1 MARYIGKEMSR
12 VDGIAK
18 VTGKAKYAAEF
29 QVSNL
34 AYGFIVLG
42 TVAKGTIKS
51 IDTREAEHAAGVIR
65 VFTHL
70 NTPKLDPKSS
80 TEQAPPRATEEQD
93 KSFQALQSDK
103 IFFNMQPV
111 ALVAAE
117 TYEQARYAA
126 RLVKVSYN
134 TEPHTTDTEAVRAI
148 ARVPTQAPPLEPRG
162 NPEETMRTAAIETQP
177 LVVEHT
183 LTRGNPEE
191 TMRTAAVKVEAEY
204 RIPIE
209 HHNPIEPH
217 AAIAVWQGDKLTIFD
232 KTQGVYGVR
241 AHLASS
247 FGVPEENVSVLSPFV
262 GGAFGSS
269 LRPNYYPALT
279 AMAARELKRPVK
291 VVYTRTQMFTGH
303 GYRPYTIQK
312 VALGAERSGKLSTMI
327 HEVVHNTSNI
337 EEFSDETT
345 LFTRQVY
352 ACPNLYAPLKITNTD
367 LPTPTWMRA
376 PGAVSG
382 MFALESA
389 MDELAYALKID
400 PLELRL
406 INYAEVDPESG
417 KPFSSKAL
425 RECYRL
431 GAEKFG
437 WKKRQF
443 EPRSMRD
450 GRLLVGWGMATGVW
464 GAFQMPAAA
473 LITLRV
479 DGTAQVASA
488 TSDIGPGTYTVMTM
502 IAAEYL
508 GLKLEQVKFELGDT
522 KFPRSPSQGGSWT
535 TASVG
540 SAVRGA
546 ALAIGTKLLALANQ
560 EPNSP
565 LKGAAAADVE
575 MLDGRLRLKSDPSR
589 FVNISGVMKRNGL
602 TAITEKFESR
612 PSEEREKY
620 ATLAHGA
627 QFIEVKV
634 DPDVGT
640 VHVTRAIE
648 VTASGKILNPK
659 ASHSQEIG
667 GVVWGIGM
675 ALQEATE
682 IDHRYGRIMNPN
694 LQHYHVP
701 VNADILE
708 IETIFVEEEDK
719 IVNALGVKGMGE
731 LGMVGIPAA
740 IANAVFHATGK
751 RIRDLPITPDK
762 LL

>member
-1 MARYIGKEMSR
+1 MPRYIGKEMSR
-12 VDGIAK
+12 VDGVAK
-18 VTGKAKYAAEF
+18 VTGRAKYAAEF
-29 QVSNL
+29 RAPNL

-42 TVAKGTIKS
+42 TVAKGTIKA
-51 IDTREAEHAAGVIR
+51 IDTREAESAGGVIR

-70 NTPKLDPKSS
+70 NAPKLGPKASH
-80 TEQAPPRATEEQD
+80 EQSPPRATEEQD
-93 KSFQALQSDK
+93 KSFRALQSDR

-111 ALVAAE
+111 ALVVAE
-117 TYEQARYAA
+117 TYEQARYAS
-126 RLVKVSYN
+126 RLVKLSYN
-134 TEPHTTDTEAVRAI
+134 AEKHTTDTEAVRER
-148 ARVPTQAPPLEPRG
+148 ARVPSQGPPPKQRG
-162 NPEETMRTAAIETQP
+162 NPEQAMKSAP
-177 LVVEHT
+177 
-183 LTRGNPEE
+183 
-191 TMRTAAVKVEAEY
+191 VKVEAEY

-209 HHNPIEPH
+209 HHNPMEPH
-217 AAIAVWQGDKLTIFD
+217 AAIAVWEGDRLTVFD
-232 KTQGVYGVR
+232 KSQEVYNVR
-241 AHLASS
+241 KHLASS
-247 FGVPEENVSVLSPFV
+247 FNVPEENVQVISPYV

-269 LRPNYYPALT
+269 LRPNYYPSLT

-312 VALGAERSGKLSTMI
+312 IALGAEKSGKLTAMI
-327 HEVVHNTSNI
+327 HEAVHNTSTI
-337 EEFSDETT
+337 EEFSDNTT
-345 LFTRQVY
+345 GFTRQVY
-352 ACPNLYAPLKITNTD
+352 ACPNLFAPTMIAATD

-382 MFALESA
+382 MFALECA

-406 INYAEVDPESG
+406 INYAEKDPESG

-425 RECYRL
+425 RECYQL

-437 WKKRQF
+437 WKDRKF

-450 GRLLVGWGMATGVW
+450 GRLLVGWGAATGIW
-464 GAFQMPAAA
+464 GAFQMPATAR
-473 LITLRV
+473 ITFRA

-488 TSDIGPGTYTVMTM
+488 TSDIGPGTYTVITM

-508 GLKLEQVKFELGDT
+508 GLRPEQVKFELGDT
-522 KFPRSPSQGGSWT
+522 NLPRAPSQGGSWT

-540 SAVRGA
+540 SAVHGA
-546 ALAIGTKLLALANQ
+546 ALAITAKLLEFANRDA
-560 EPNSP
+560 NSP
-565 LKGAAAADVE
+565 LQAAAAADIE
-575 MLDGRLRLKSDPSR
+575 MLDGRLQLKGDPSR
-589 FVNISGVMKRNGL
+589 SVSVSEVMRRNGL
-602 TAITEKFESR
+602 TEITETFEAR
-612 PSEEREKY
+612 PSKEREKY
-620 ATLAHGA
+620 STMAHGA

-634 DPDVGT
+634 DPDLGT
-640 VHVTRAIE
+640 VRVSRAIE
-648 VTASGKILNPK
+648 VTASGKIINPK

-701 VNADILE
+701 VNADVHE
-708 IETIFVEEEDK
+708 VETMFVEEDDTV
-719 IVNALGVKGMGE
+719 VNPLGVKGMGE

-740 IANAVFHATGK
+740 IANAVFHATG
-751 RIRDLPITPDK
+751 RRVRELPITPDK

>member
-1 MARYIGKEMSR
+1 MARYIGKEINR
-12 VDGIAK
+12 VDGVAK
-18 VTGKAKYAAEF
+18 VTGRAKYAAEF
-29 QVSNL
+29 RAPNL

-42 TVAKGTIKS
+42 AVAKGTIKS
-51 IDTREAEHAAGVIR
+51 IDTRDAEAAGGVIR

-70 NTPKLDPKSS
+70 NSPKLGPKTSH
-80 TEQAPPRATEEQD
+80 EQSPPRAQEEED
-93 KSFQALQSDK
+93 KSFRALQSDR
-103 IFFNMQPV
+103 IYFNMQPV
-111 ALVAAE
+111 ALVVAE

-134 TEPHTTDTEAVRAI
+134 AEKHATDTEALRDRA
-148 ARVPTQAPPLEPRG
+148 RFQSRRPPPKPRG
-162 NPEETMRTAAIETQP
+162 DPESAMKIAP
-177 LVVEHT
+177 
-183 LTRGNPEE
+183 
-191 TMRTAAVKVEAEY
+191 VKIEAEY

-209 HHNPIEPH
+209 HHNPMEPH
-217 AAIAVWQGDKLTIFD
+217 AAVANWQGDRLTIFD
-232 KTQGVYGVR
+232 KSQEVYNVR
-241 AHLASS
+241 KHLASS
-247 FGVPEENVSVLSPFV
+247 FNIPEANVQVISPYV

-269 LRPNYYPALT
+269 LRPNYYPSLT
-279 AMAARELKRPVK
+279 AMAARELRRPVK
-291 VVYTRTQMFTGH
+291 IVYTRTQMFTGH
-303 GYRPYTIQK
+303 GHRPYTIQK
-312 VALGAERSGKLSTMI
+312 VALGAQQNGKLIAMV
-327 HEVVHNTSNI
+327 HEAMHNTSTF

-345 LFTRQVY
+345 GFTRQVY
-352 ACPNLYAPLKITNTD
+352 ECPNLYAPLKITNTD
-367 LPTPTWMRA
+367 LNTPTWMRA

-406 INYAEVDPESG
+406 INYAEKDPESG

-437 WKKRQF
+437 WKDRKF

-450 GRLLVGWGMATGVW
+450 GRLLVGWGTATGVW
-464 GAFQMPAAA
+464 GAFQMPATVR
-473 LITLRV
+473 ITFKA
-479 DGTAQVASA
+479 DGTAHVASA
-488 TSDIGPGTYTVMTM
+488 TSDIGPGTYTVITM

-508 GLKLEQVKFELGDT
+508 GLRPEQVQFELGDSN
-522 KFPRSPSQGGSWT
+522 FPRAPAQGGSWT

-540 SAVRGA
+540 SAVHGA
-546 ALAIGTKLLALANQ
+546 ALSIGARLLTLANQ
-560 EPNSP
+560 DANSP
-565 LKGAAAADVE
+565 LKGVAAADVE
-575 MLDGRLRLKSDPSR
+575 MLDGRLRLKNDTAR
-589 FVNISGVMKRNGL
+589 FVNIAEVMKRNNL
-602 TAITEKFESR
+602 NEITETFESK
-612 PSEEREKY
+612 PSEERRKY

-634 DPDVGT
+634 DPDIGQVR
-640 VHVTRAIE
+640 VTRAIE
-648 VTASGKILNPK
+648 VTACGKIINPK

-675 ALQEATE
+675 ALEEATE

-701 VNADILE
+701 VNADVHMV
-708 IETIFVEEEDK
+708 ETIFVEEDDTV
-719 IVNALGVKGMGE
+719 VNPLGVKGMGE

>member
-1 MARYIGKEMSR
+1 MARYIGKEINR
-12 VDGIAK
+12 VDGVAK
-18 VTGKAKYAAEF
+18 VTGRAKYAAEF
-29 QVSNL
+29 RAPNL

-51 IDTREAEHAAGVIR
+51 IDTREAEAAGGVVR

-70 NTPKLDPKSS
+70 NAPKLGPKASH
-80 TEQAPPRATEEQD
+80 EQSPPRATEEQD
-93 KSFQALQSDK
+93 KSFRALQSDR
-103 IFFNMQPV
+103 IYFNMQPV
-111 ALVAAE
+111 ALVVAE
-117 TYEQARYAA
+117 SYEQARYAA
-126 RLVKVSYN
+126 RLVKVTYN
-134 TEPHTTDTEAVRAI
+134 AEKHTTDTEAVRD
-148 ARVPTQAPPLEPRG
+148 RGRFPSQGPPPKPRG
-162 NPEETMRTAAIETQP
+162 NPEEAMKTAP
-177 LVVEHT
+177 
-183 LTRGNPEE
+183 
-191 TMRTAAVKVEAEY
+191 VKIEAEY

-209 HHNPIEPH
+209 HHNPMEPH
-217 AAIAVWQGDKLTIFD
+217 AAVAVWDGDRLTIFD
-232 KTQGVYGVR
+232 KSQEVYNVR
-241 AHLASS
+241 THLASS
-247 FGVPEENVSVLSPFV
+247 FNVPEGNVQVISPYV

-279 AMAARELKRPVK
+279 AMAARELRRPVK
-291 VVYTRTQMFTGH
+291 IVYTRTQMFTGH
-303 GYRPYTIQK
+303 GHRPYTIQK
-312 VALGAERSGKLSTMI
+312 VALAAESSGKLTAMV
-327 HEVVHNTSNI
+327 HEVVHNTSTF
-337 EEFSDETT
+337 EDFSDNTT
-345 LFTRQVY
+345 GFTRQVY
-352 ACPNLYAPLKITNTD
+352 ACPNLYAPLKITGTD
-367 LPTPTWMRA
+367 LNTPTWMRA

-389 MDELAYALKID
+389 LDELAYKLKID

-406 INYAEVDPESG
+406 INYAERDPESG

-437 WKKRQF
+437 WKDRKF

-450 GRLLVGWGMATGVW
+450 GRLLVGWGTATGVW
-464 GAFQMPAAA
+464 GAFQMPATAR
-473 LITLRV
+473 ITFKAN
-479 DGTAQVASA
+479 GTAHVASA
-488 TSDIGPGTYTVMTM
+488 TSDIGPGTYTVITM

-508 GLKLEQVKFELGDT
+508 GLKPEQVEFELGDST
-522 KFPRSPSQGGSWT
+522 FPRAPAQGGSWT

-540 SAVRGA
+540 SAVHGA
-546 ALAIGTKLLALANQ
+546 ALAVTARLLELANRDA
-560 EPNSP
+560 NSP
-565 LKGAAAADVE
+565 LKGTAAADVE
-575 MLDGRLRLKSDPSR
+575 MLEGRLQVKNDTAR
-589 FVNISGVMKRNGL
+589 FVNTAEVMKRNNL
-602 TAITEKFESR
+602 TEITETFESR
-612 PSEEREKY
+612 PSQERRNY

-634 DPDVGT
+634 DPDVGQ
-640 VHVTRAIE
+640 VRVTRAIE
-648 VTASGKILNPK
+648 VTACGRIINPK

-701 VNADILE
+701 VNADVHMV
-708 IETIFVEEEDK
+708 ETIFVEEDDTV
-719 IVNALGVKGMGE
+719 VNPLGVKGMGE

>member
-1 MARYIGKEMSR
+1 MPRYIGKEMSR
-12 VDGIAK
+12 VDGVAK
-18 VTGKAKYAAEF
+18 VTGRAKYAAEF
-29 QVSNL
+29 QVPNL

-42 TVAKGTIKS
+42 TVAKGTVRS
-51 IDTREAEHAAGVIR
+51 IDTREAEAAPGVIR

-70 NTPKLDPKSS
+70 NTPKLGPKAS
-80 TEQAPPRATEEQD
+80 TEEAPPRAREEKD
-93 KSFQALQSDK
+93 KSFRALQSDK
-103 IFFNMQPV
+103 IFFNAQPV
-111 ALVAAE
+111 ALVVAE

-126 RLVKVSYN
+126 RLVKASYN
-134 TEPHTTDTEAVRAI
+134 AEKHETDTEAVRGR
-148 ARVPTQAPPLEPRG
+148 ARVPSQGPPPKPRG
-162 NPEETMRTAAIETQP
+162 NPEEAMRS
-177 LVVEHT
+177 
-183 LTRGNPEE
+183 
-191 TMRTAAVKVEAEY
+191 AAVKVEAEY

-209 HHNPIEPH
+209 HHNPMEPH
-217 AAIAVWQGDKLTIFD
+217 AAIAVWQGDKLTLFD
-232 KTQGVYGVR
+232 KTQEVYNVR
-241 AHLASS
+241 EHLASS
-247 FGVPEENVSVLSPFV
+247 FGVPEENVNVVSPFV

-291 VVYTRTQMFTGH
+291 IVYTRTQMFTGH

-312 VALGAERSGKLSTMI
+312 VALGAERSGKLSAMI
-327 HEVVHNTSNI
+327 HEAVHNTSSF
-337 EEFSDETT
+337 EEFSDGTT
-345 LFTRQVY
+345 GFTRQVY
-352 ACPNLYAPLKITNTD
+352 ACPNLYAPLMITGTD
-367 LPTPTWMRA
+367 LNTPTWMRA

-382 MFALESA
+382 MFALECA

-417 KPFSSKAL
+417 RPFSSKAL

-437 WKKRQF
+437 WKNRKF

-450 GRLLVGWGMATGVW
+450 GRLLVGWGTATGVW
-464 GAFQMPAAA
+464 GAFQMPASAR
-473 LITLRV
+473 ITLKA
-479 DGTAQVASA
+479 DGTAYVASA
-488 TSDIGPGTYTVMTM
+488 TSDIGPGTYTVITM

-508 GLKLEQVKFELGDT
+508 GLRPEQVKFELGDT
-522 KFPRSPSQGGSWT
+522 KFPRAPSQGGSWT
-535 TASVG
+535 TSSVG
-540 SAVRGA
+540 SAVHGA
-546 ALAIGTKLLALANQ
+546 ALAVGAKLLSLANQ
-560 EPNSP
+560 DAGSP
-565 LKGAAAADVE
+565 LETATASGVE

-589 FVNISGVMKRNGL
+589 FVSVSEVMKRNGL
-602 TAITEKFESR
+602 TEITETFESR
-612 PSEEREKY
+612 PSPERQKY

-627 QFIEVKV
+627 QFVEVKV
-634 DPDVGT
+634 DPDLGNVR
-640 VHVTRAIE
+640 VTRAIE
-648 VTASGKILNPK
+648 VTACGRIINPK

-701 VNADILE
+701 VNADVHE
-708 IETIFVEEEDK
+708 IETMFVEEDDT
-719 IVNALGVKGMGE
+719 IVNPLGVKGMGE

-740 IANAVFHATGK
+740 IANAVFHATGR

>member
-12 VDGIAK
+12 VDGVAK

-29 QVSNL
+29 QVPNV
-34 AYGFIVLG
+34 AYGFVVTG
-42 TVAKGTIKS
+42 TVAKGRIQS
-51 IDTREAEHAAGVIR
+51 IDTRQAEAAPGVLR

-70 NTPKLDPKSS
+70 NTPKLGPKTVS
-80 TEQAPPRATEEQD
+80 EDAPPRGTRDERD
-93 KSFQALQSDK
+93 KSFRALQSDR
-103 IFFNMQPV
+103 ILFNAQPV
-111 ALVAAE
+111 ALVVAE

-126 RLVKVSYN
+126 RLVKASYN
-134 TEPHTTDTEAVRAI
+134 AEKHATDTEAVRDS
-148 ARVPTQAPPLEPRG
+148 ARVPPQGPPPKPRG
-162 NPEETMRTAAIETQP
+162 NPEEAMRNAP
-177 LVVEHT
+177 
-183 LTRGNPEE
+183 
-191 TMRTAAVKVEAEY
+191 VKVEAEY

-209 HHNPIEPH
+209 HHNPMEPH
-217 AAIAVWQGDKLTIFD
+217 AAIAFWQGDKLTIFD
-232 KTQGVYGVR
+232 KTQEVYGVR
-241 AHLASS
+241 AHLAAS
-247 FGVPEENVSVLSPFV
+247 FGVPEENVKVVSPFV

-269 LRPNYYPALT
+269 LRPNYYPSLT
-279 AMAARELKRPVK
+279 AMAARELQRPVK

-312 VALGAERSGKLSTMI
+312 VALGADKSGKLAAII
-327 HEVVHNTSNI
+327 HEAVHNTSSF
-337 EEFSDETT
+337 EEFNDSTT
-345 LFTRQVY
+345 GFPRQVY
-352 ACPNLYAPLKITNTD
+352 ACPNLYAPLKIVSTD
-367 LPTPTWMRA
+367 LNTPTWMRA

-382 MFALESA
+382 MFALECA

-417 KPFSSKAL
+417 KPWSSKAL

-437 WKKRQF
+437 WKNRKP

-450 GRLLVGWGMATGVW
+450 GRLLVGWGTATGVW
-464 GAFQMPAAA
+464 GAFQRPASAR
-473 LITLRV
+473 ITLRA
-479 DGTAQVASA
+479 DGTAHVVSA

-508 GLKLEQVKFELGDT
+508 GLRPERVHFELGDT
-522 KFPRSPSQGGSWT
+522 DFPRAPSQGGSQT
-535 TASVG
+535 TSSVG
-540 SAVRGA
+540 SAVYGA
-546 ALAIGTKLLALANQ
+546 ALAVGAKLLSLANQ
-560 EPNSP
+560 DANSP
-565 LKGAAAADVE
+565 LKEAAASDVE

-589 FVNISGVMKRNGL
+589 FVDVAEVMRRNGL
-602 TAITEKFESR
+602 AEVTETFESR
-612 PSEEREKY
+612 PSPERQKY
-620 ATLAHGA
+620 ALLAHGA

-634 DPDVGT
+634 DPDLGT
-640 VHVTRAIE
+640 VRVARAIE
-648 VTASGKILNPK
+648 VTACGRIINPK

-701 VNADILE
+701 VNADVHE
-708 IETIFVEEEDK
+708 IETLFVEEDDK
-719 IVNALGVKGMGE
+719 IVNPLGVKGMGE

-740 IANAVFHATGK
+740 IANAVFHATG
-751 RIRDLPITPDK
+751 RRVRDLPITPDK

>member
-1 MARYIGKEMSR
+1 MPRYIGKPMSR
-12 VDGIAK
+12 VDGVAK

-29 QVSNL
+29 QAPNL

-42 TVAKGTIKS
+42 TVAKGTIKKM
-51 IDTREAEHAAGVIR
+51 DTREAEGASGVIR

-70 NTPKLDPKSS
+70 NAPKLGPKAS
-80 TEQAPPRATEEQD
+80 TEDAPTTATEEED
-93 KSFQALQSDK
+93 KSFRALQSDK
-103 IFFNMQPV
+103 IFFNSQPV
-111 ALVAAE
+111 ALVVAE

-134 TEPHTTDTEAVRAI
+134 AEKHSTDTSAVLGGGRFSA
-148 ARVPTQAPPLEPRG
+148 QGPPPKPRG
-162 NPEETMRTAAIETQP
+162 NPEEAMKRAP
-177 LVVEHT
+177 
-183 LTRGNPEE
+183 
-191 TMRTAAVKVEAEY
+191 VKIEAEY
-204 RIPIE
+204 SIPIE
-209 HHNPIEPH
+209 HHNPMEPH
-217 AAIAVWQGDKLTIFD
+217 GAIAAWQGDKLTIFD
-232 KTQGVYGVR
+232 KTQEVYGVR
-241 AHLASS
+241 THLASS
-247 FGVPEENVSVLSPFV
+247 FGVPEENVSVVSPFV

-291 VVYTRTQMFTGH
+291 VVLTRTQMYTGH

-312 VALGAERSGKLSTMI
+312 IAIGADRSGKLSAVI
-327 HEVVHNTSNI
+327 HEAWHNTSSF
-337 EEFSDETT
+337 EEFSDDTT
-345 LFTRQVY
+345 SFPRSVY
-352 ACPNLYAPLKITNTD
+352 ACPNYYAPLKITGTD
-367 LPTPTWMRA
+367 LNTPTWMRA

-406 INYAEVDPESG
+406 INYAEKDPESG

-437 WKKRQF
+437 WKDRKL

-450 GRLLVGWGMATGVW
+450 GRLLVGWGTATGVW
-464 GAFQMPAAA
+464 GAFQMPASAR
-473 LITLRV
+473 ITLRAN
-479 DGTAQVASA
+479 GTAHVASA
-488 TSDIGPGTYTVMTM
+488 TSDIGPGTYTVITM

-508 GLKLEQVKFELGDT
+508 GLRPEQVKFELGDT
-522 KFPRSPSQGGSWT
+522 RFPRAPSQGGSWT

-540 SAVRGA
+540 SAVQGA
-546 ALAIGTKLLALANQ
+546 ALAIGARLLALANR
-560 EPNSP
+560 EAGSP
-565 LKGAAAADVE
+565 LKAAATADVE

-589 FVNISGVMKRNGL
+589 SVSVSEVMSRNNH
-602 TAITEKFESR
+602 AEITETFESK
-612 PSEEREKY
+612 PSPEREKY
-620 ATLAHGA
+620 ALLAHGA

-634 DPDVGT
+634 DPDLGIVQ
-640 VHVTRAIE
+640 VTRAIE
-648 VTASGKILNPK
+648 VTACGKVINPL

-701 VNADILE
+701 VNADVHM
-708 IETIFVEEEDK
+708 IETLFVEEDDTV
-719 IVNALGVKGMGE
+719 VNPLGVKGMGE
-731 LGMVGIPAA
+731 LGLVGIPAA
-740 IANAVFHATGK
+740 IANAVYHATGK